1 MFRSPCPLP
10 ALILWCRAL
19 RHGLDVGLSPVR
31 VFRQQAKS
39 GPAVFRPV
47 AERMADRLDD
57 GDSISDALKPEAWRF
72 PVLFVELIAVGE
84 QAGRL
89 PVIFQELEQHYEAV
103 RDAQRKFISALV
115 YPAMMYVGAIG
126 VLTLLILV
134 LGSMSGVNGKPID
147 ALGLGLVGAG
157 GAFLFL
163 FYATG
168 FTIFVLGT
176 LFIVSR
182 NPNAK
187 AAAEAYGLKIPG
199 LAPVVRAFAL
209 HRFSM
214 AAHMTIE
221 AGLKADRV
229 LKSSLRATA
238 NKAYQAEG
246 DRAAK
251 LARKGKEIVETLSKL
266 GPTLFPDAFV
276 QAVAIGEESGRLAE
290 VMLKEAE
297 IYREESIRGMKVLA
311 RIVSGL
317 VYAVIGILVIVCIFR
332 VFNTAYMGQ
341 IQQGLDAADDHNKW
355 LRGG

>member
-1 MFRSPCPLP
+1 MFRSSCPLP

-31 VFRQQAKS
+31 IFRQQAKS

-47 AERMADRLDD
+47 AERMAGRLEG
-57 GDSISDALKPEAWRF
+57 GDSLSDALKPEAWRF
-72 PVLFVELIAVGE
+72 PLLFVELTAIGE

-89 PVIFQELEQHYEAV
+89 PVVYQELEQHYEAV
-103 RDAQRKFISALV
+103 LDAQRKFFSALV

-126 VLTLLILV
+126 VLTLLILI
-134 LGSMSGVNGKPID
+134 LGSLGGVNGKPID
-147 ALGLGLVGAG
+147 PLGLGLVGAS
-157 GAFLFL
+157 GAALFL
-163 FYATG
+163 FVATG
-168 FTIFVLGT
+168 FTLFVVGG

-182 NPNAK
+182 NPTAR
-187 AAAEAYGLKIPG
+187 ATAEAYALKVPG

-209 HRFSM
+209 HRFAM

-229 LKSSLRATA
+229 LKSSLRATS

-251 LARKGKEIVETLSKL
+251 MSRKGKEIVETLSKL

-297 IYREESIRGMKVLA
+297 LYREESIRGMKVLA
-311 RIVSGL
+311 KIVSGV
-317 VYAVIGILVIVCIFR
+317 VYAMIAIFVIVCIYRIFM
-332 VFNTAYMGQ
+332 TTYMGQ
-341 IQQGLDAADDHNKW
+341 IQQGLDAADDPNKW